1 MRKYLA
7 VVFPQ
12 QDCEKGH
19 KIQLRRLP
27 ASWSPPIILLA
38 AFLPQLGLTL
48 CPLWGREGGFV
59 FEKRNTC
66 GFVFHWNIAH
76 VSHSARQYKQLNSP
90 VFLFCCVC
98 TLYAWNK
105 WCRLS
110 SVVCTTRVCRPH
122 SQFIFSHML
131 SPPNHKNNYSTTEK
145 KK

>member
-38 AFLPQLGLTL
+38 AFLPQLWLTL

-59 FEKRNTC
+59 FEKRKHLQLCSSLEYSPCITQC
-66 GFVFHWNIAH
+66 KTIQTTKFSSLSLLLCLYV
-76 VSHSARQYKQLNSP
+76 VCLKQVVP
-90 VFLFCCVC
+90 ALFCRMYHTC
-98 TLYAWNK
+98 
-105 WCRLS
+105 
-110 SVVCTTRVCRPH
+110 
-122 SQFIFSHML
+122 L
-131 SPPNHKNNYSTTEK
+131 SPTSPIPSLSHALPTKTTK
-145 KK
+145 QQLV

>member
-1 MRKYLA
+1 MRKYLG

-38 AFLPQLGLTL
+38 AFLPQLWLTL

-59 FEKRNTC
+59 FEKGNTC
-66 GFVFHWNIAH
+66 GFVFHWNIAN

-98 TLYAWNK
+98 TLYA
-105 WCRLS
+105 
-110 SVVCTTRVCRPH
+110 
-122 SQFIFSHML
+122 
-131 SPPNHKNNYSTTEK
+131 
-145 KK
+145 